1 MMGWKLYAALAVVGV
16 AAAGGLGAKALITKY
31 GEARYGAGI
40 MHQAAVEGKA
50 AAELTQRL
58 NAEAQ
63 AARTRLAAE
72 RQARKR
78 DEAKFHAQIEHYKQR
93 DATFEAWLAQPVHP
107 TDVCLVERLR
117 HTAAGGGDN
126 WLSARSIADLTFGP
140 TCATPDPDERRPT
153 GHVGANGEHDRP
165 R

>member
-31 GEARYGAGI
+31 GEARYQAGVE
-40 MHQAAVEGKA
+40 HQSNAQAQAALA
-50 AAELTQRL
+50 LTQRL
-58 NAEAQ
+58 RAEKQ
-63 AARTRLAAE
+63 AADKRLAAE

-78 DEAKFHAQIEHYKQR
+78 DEAKFHAEIEQYKQR
-93 DATFEAWLAQPVHP
+93 DETLKAWLAQRVHP

-117 HTAAGGGDN
+117 HTAAGGGDG
-126 WLSARSIADLTFGP
+126 WLSARSIADLRFGSP
-140 TCATPDPDERRPT
+140 CATPDANERRPP
-153 GHVGANGEHDRP
+153 GHVGADGARDRP